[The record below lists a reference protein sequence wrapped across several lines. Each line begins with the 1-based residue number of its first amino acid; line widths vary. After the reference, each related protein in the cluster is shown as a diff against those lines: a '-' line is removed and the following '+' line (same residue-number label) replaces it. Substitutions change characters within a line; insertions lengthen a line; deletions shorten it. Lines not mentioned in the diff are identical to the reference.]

1 MRRGWQI
8 KIFDSEVIMKQIIF
22 LFLSVVLVF
31 NLFCMS
37 IDNPNSK
44 EGNLPDKNKNNQK
57 DDTYLYFEGV
67 VSAFQVLKMKT
78 SSSGMVVAVHA
89 AVGDRVKTAQ
99 LLLTLKP
106 GDPKGEV
113 KKAEAYLKIW
123 EKTLYNRQHWRV
135 RSGAAERQ
143 AEGKIKEAKEA
154 LAKLHEKYAEVNIF
168 ALIGGKV
175 GFIVSEGTEVK
186 EDSVVAEIL
195 DDSTLKTSFSSDSEI
210 VSKYIEYFKNGQE
223 ISLTFKEVEGEFSG
237 TIKKGRRSINI
248 AIPNPDLVLSA
259 GMKARFRLKKSDD
272 QLPIDAKIEPEK
284 KEIPPSSITPKIVKK
299 KKKVKKEPVRKQETE
314 IKKLEYEISL
324 GLSLAFSDE
333 LYNRVSGIDNLIE
346 QYAQNYGVDYTAS
359 GSFSKSVMF
368 FPIQALVNFHLKK
381 NIFLKGGVE
390 YGFSSS
396 SPQNVYRVMWDG
408 NTEEHDFSLAN
419 KLSYIMPF
427 FGGELR
433 FSSFGIYA
441 NLGLNFL
448 SLNYQQNMDYSDG
461 SYWSK
466 REDTIKAS
474 GIGFGF
480 LLGGKYRIQLKKK
493 INLLVK
499 IEFFY
504 LSVGSFS
511 GSKSSTI
518 SDSAGSSSSD
528 SINGDIYSYEMN
540 PYSQEWFY
548 HWDLFESAP
557 SEAWYRSVSKLSLNL
572 YCIRILFGIIF

>member
-1 MRRGWQI
+1 
-8 KIFDSEVIMKQIIF
+8 MKQIIF

-31 NLFCMS
+31 NLFCTS

-44 EGNLPDKNKNNQK
+44 EGNLPDKNKNSQN

-67 VSAFQVLKMKT
+67 ASAFQVLKMKT
-78 SSSGMVVAVHA
+78 SSSGTIAAVHA

-106 GDPKGEV
+106 VDPKGEI

-154 LAKLHEKYAEVNIF
+154 LVKLREKYADVNIF

-175 GFIVSEGTEVK
+175 GFIVAEGAEVK

-210 VSKYIEYFKNGQE
+210 VSRYIDYFKNGQE
-223 ISLTFKEVEGEFSG
+223 IPLTFKGVEGEFSG
-237 TIKKGRRSINI
+237 NIKKGRKSITI
-248 AIPNPDLVLSA
+248 VIPNSDLTLSA
-259 GMKARFRLKKSDD
+259 GMKARFRLKKSDI
-272 QLPIDAKIEPEK
+272 QPLIDTKIEPGK
-284 KEIPPSSITPKIVKK
+284 KEVPPSPVKPIIAEKK
-299 KKKVKKEPVRKQETE
+299 KKAKKEPARKHEAE

-333 LYNRVSGIDNLIE
+333 LYYRVSGIDNLIE
-346 QYAQNYGVDYTAS
+346 QYAQNYGVEYTAS
-359 GSFSKSVMF
+359 GSFSKSIMF

-396 SPQNVYRVMWDG
+396 SPQNLYRVMWDG
-408 NTEEHDFSLAN
+408 NAEEHDYSLTN

-433 FSSFGIYA
+433 FSSFGVYA

-448 SLNYQQNMDYSDG
+448 SLNYQQNVDYSDG

-499 IEFFY
+499 IEFLY

-518 SDSAGSSSSD
+518 TDSAGSSSSN

-540 PYSQEWFY
+540 PYSQGWFY
-548 HWDLFESAP
+548 HWDLFDSAP
-557 SEAWYRSVSKLSLNL
+557 SEDWYRSVGKLSLNL
-572 YCIRILFGIIF
+572 YCIRVLFGIVF